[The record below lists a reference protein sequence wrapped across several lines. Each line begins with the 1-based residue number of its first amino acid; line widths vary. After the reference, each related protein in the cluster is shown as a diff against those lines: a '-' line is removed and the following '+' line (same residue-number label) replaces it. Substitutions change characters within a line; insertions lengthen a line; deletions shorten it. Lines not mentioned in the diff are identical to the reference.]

1 MRFAAPVE
9 RLELFMGLKTL
20 LNSMV
25 SHCFITNHL
34 RGPWEGR
41 LEDGDSDGDDRR
53 SPLLASS
60 AFAAAN
66 KDNDCSCG
74 LLCAGEGRGSYFL
87 HTFLL
92 SH

>member
-9 RLELFMGLKTL
+9 RLEIFMGLKTL
-20 LNSMV
+20 LTSMV

-41 LEDGDSDGDDRR
+41 LEDGASDGEDRR
-53 SPLLASS
+53 PPLLASS
-60 AFAAAN
+60 AFAAAA
-66 KDNDCSCG
+66 KTMMAAVTCSVQV
-74 LLCAGEGRGSYFL
+74 AGGGYFL